1 VWNLSDCSNVVE
13 VEMWKIRKANAVLAG
28 LIAVFGVGFVVVT
41 VRAGRADSALLFV
54 VLPTAIAIALALAPG
69 AASAHGKVFRV
80 TTIGLLLSAVALHEG
95 AICVLLAAPLVYGVA
110 HGIALLVQLVR
121 KWRIAPVLL
130 PLPMLL
136 VGVEGVHPEWRLH
149 PDQSVE
155 VSRVVQTVPAEVPA
169 LLTAG
174 PRPAGAR
181 SLPLRLLGVPM
192 PEHVHGAGLAP
203 GDRWMFGYHGSSHGP
218 GGQILTEVTTAGPQE
233 IGFAVVEDT
242 SITGRWVRMNDA
254 TLSWK
259 PSGSGTEIT
268 IRIDYRR
275 GLDPSWYFGPLQDV
289 LMHAG
294 AEHLLDMLA
303 VR

>member
-1 VWNLSDCSNVVE
+1 
-13 VEMWKIRKANAVLAG
+13 MWKIRKANALLAG
-28 LIAVFGVGFVVVT
+28 LIAVFGAVFVVLT

-54 VLPTAIAIALALAPG
+54 VLPTAIAVALALSPG
-69 AASAHGKVFRV
+69 AGTHGRVFRV

-110 HGIALLVQLVR
+110 HGITLLVQLAR
-121 KWRIAPVLL
+121 NYWKIAPALL
-130 PLPMLL
+130 PLPLLL

-155 VSRVVQTVPAEVPA
+155 VSRVVQAAPARVPA
-169 LLTAG
+169 LLRAG
-174 PRPAGAR
+174 PRPAETR

-192 PEHVHGAGLAP
+192 PEHVHGAGLEP
-203 GDRWMFGYHGSSHGP
+203 GDAWMFGYHGSSHGP
-218 GGQILTEVTTAGPQE
+218 GGQIRTEVTTARPQE
-233 IGFAVVEDT
+233 ITFAVVEDT

-268 IRIDYRR
+268 VRIDYRR
-275 GLDPSWYFGPLQDV
+275 GLDPSWYFGPLQDR

-294 AEHLLDMLA
+294 ADHMLDMLA

>member
-1 VWNLSDCSNVVE
+1 
-13 VEMWKIRKANAVLAG
+13 MWKIRKANAALAG
-28 LIAVFGVGFVVVT
+28 LIAVFGVVFVVLT

-54 VLPTAIAIALALAPG
+54 VLPTALAVTLALTPG
-69 AASAHGKVFRV
+69 ASTHGRVFRV

-95 AICVLLAAPLVYGVA
+95 AICVVLAAPLVYGVA
-110 HGIALLVQLVR
+110 HGITLLVTLAR
-121 KWRIAPVLL
+121 RWKIAPVLL

-136 VGVEGVHPEWRLH
+136 VGVEGVQPGWRLH

-155 VSRVVQTVPAEVPA
+155 VSRILRNDPAEVPA

-174 PRPAGAR
+174 PQPAGPR
-181 SLPLRLLGVPM
+181 SLPLRLLGVPV
-192 PEHVHGAGLAP
+192 PAHVHGAGLQP

-233 IGFAVVEDT
+233 VTFAVVEDT

-254 TLSWK
+254 TLSWR

-268 IRIDYRR
+268 LRIDYRR
-275 GLDPSWYFGPLQDV
+275 GLDPSWYFGPLQDR

-294 AEHLLDMLA
+294 AGHMLDMLA